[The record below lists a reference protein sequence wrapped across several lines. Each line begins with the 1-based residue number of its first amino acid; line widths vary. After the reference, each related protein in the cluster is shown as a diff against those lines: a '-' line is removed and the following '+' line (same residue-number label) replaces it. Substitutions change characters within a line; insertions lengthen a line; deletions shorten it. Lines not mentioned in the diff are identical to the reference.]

1 MTKTDKSALFSTSPT
16 SISITVKVGGG
27 TTKNTLANSVYAY
40 MVDKDGN
47 NIESTKT
54 EITTKVEKTNGKE
67 YTVSIPIIESAYGLR
82 ITHEKESGYNIRI
95 YSISFT
101 AN

>member
-1 MTKTDKSALFSTSPT
+1 MTKTDKSELFSTTPT

-27 TTKNTLANSVYAY
+27 TTKNKLTNSVYAY
-40 MVDKDGN
+40 LVDKDGKS
-47 NIESTKT
+47 IESTNT
-54 EITTKVEKTNGKE
+54 IITTKVETATGKE
-67 YTVSIPIIESAYGLR
+67 YTVSIPNVESAYGLR
-82 ITHEKESGYNIRI
+82 ITHEKESGYNVRI

>member
-1 MTKTDKSALFSTSPT
+1 MTKTNKTALFSTSPT

-27 TTKNTLANSVYAY
+27 TAKNPLSNSVYAY

-47 NIESTKT
+47 NIKSTET
-54 EITTKVEKTNGKE
+54 VVTTKVDTKTGKE
-67 YTVSIPIIESAYGLR
+67 YTVSIPNVDSAYGLR
-82 ITHEKESGYNIRI
+82 ITHEKEGGYNVRI

-101 AN
+101 AE

>member
-1 MTKTDKSALFSTSPT
+1 
-16 SISITVKVGGG
+16 
-27 TTKNTLANSVYAY
+27 

-54 EITTKVEKTNGKE
+54 EITTKVETTTGKE